1 MTTTSRPGSCSSS
14 RADDTRRD
22 EVTAVVDSA
31 LPELFEGRPTQVS
44 VTTIRD
50 YVRDLLGLDPGLDL
64 ATGLTARDWLAL
76 PEQGL
81 VMLTSGEVFHD
92 DIGLER
98 LRDRLAYYPRD
109 VWLFLMAAAWWQLHP
124 EGNLVGRIGH
134 VGDEL
139 GSAVLG
145 ARLVE
150 SAMRL
155 AFLME
160 RTYAPYVKWF
170 GTAFSRL
177 SCAGDLTPALTRVL
191 RADRWPERE
200 AALAEVYLLLGA
212 RHDRLGVTAPVPM
225 EDVRMWDR
233 PFAVPW
239 GDFPEALLAQVSD
252 PRSARSPRRGR
263 SVASTACVTSSGR
276 RPRGPP
282 SCASWSDTPRD
293 LDVWRLPRG
302 PVPGWRDPR
311 RRSQETLVTSIVVAM
326 IVIVALA
333 AAVVVYVAYP
343 APR

>member
-1 MTTTSRPGSCSSS
+1 MVGVVSGRELS
-14 RADDTRRD
+14 RALYDAHVAPALERSLPGLPHAAALLGRGSEVLGFDDEMSRDHNLEARVVLFLGADAARRD
-22 EVTAVVDSA
+22 EVTALVEDA
-31 LPELFEGRPTQVS
+31 LPERFESRPTKVS

-50 YVRDLLGLDPGLDL
+50 YVRDLLGLDPGADL
-64 ATGLTARDWLAL
+64 AADLTARDWLAL

-98 LRDRLAYYPRD
+98 LRDRFASYPRD

-124 EGNLVGRIGH
+124 EANLVGRIGH

-170 GTAFSRL
+170 GTAFARL
-177 SCAGDLTPALTRVL
+177 SCAADLTPPLTRVL
-191 RADRWPERE
+191 RAERWQERE
-200 AALAEVYLLLGA
+200 TALAEVYRLLGVQ
-212 RHDRLGVTAPVPM
+212 HDRLGVTAPVAM
-225 EDVRMWDR
+225 ADVRMWER

-239 GDFPEALLAQVSD
+239 GDFPEALLAQVAD
-252 PRSARSPRRGR
+252 AEVRALATAWPFGGIDRVRDILWTPSARPALLRL
-263 SVASTACVTSSGR
+263 
-276 RPRGPP
+276 
-282 SCASWSDTPRD
+282 
-293 LDVWRLPRG
+293 LD
-302 PVPGWRDPR
+302 
-311 RRSQETLVTSIVVAM
+311 
-326 IVIVALA
+326 
-333 AAVVVYVAYP
+333 
-343 APR
+343 